1 MSTRRDD
8 ILDAARDLIV
18 REGYA
23 SVSMH
28 AIARAAGITR
38 PALYA
43 EFGDRD
49 ELFEALLDREDQRVQ
64 EMAAAATPVV
74 PEGVDLAAMA
84 SDVAADAVDI
94 YLDLVVAAPETWRF
108 VLMPGD
114 GLPKEVH
121 QRVDRTRNAIRERS
135 QALIAVMGAL
145 SEKDIDSELLSHAV
159 ISASE
164 TGARIVLAEG
174 GAERREAVAKT
185 LRWVARRAVAA
196 VGAGES

>member
-64 EMAAAATPVV
+64 QMAAAATPVL

-84 SDVAADAVDI
+84 ASIAVDAVDI
-94 YLDLVVAAPETWRF
+94 YLGLVVAAPETWRF

-114 GLPKEVH
+114 GLPQEVRE
-121 QRVDRTRNAIRERS
+121 RVDRTRNAIRERS
-135 QALIAVMGAL
+135 QAMIAVMGAL

-164 TGARIVLAEG
+164 TGARIVLADG
-174 GAERREAVAKT
+174 GSERHETVAKT
-185 LRWVARRAVAA
+185 LRWVAHRAVTA
-196 VGAGES
+196 VEARET

>member
-23 SVSMH
+23 GASMH
-28 AIARAAGITR
+28 AIARAGGVTR

-49 ELFEALLDREDQRVQ
+49 ELFGALLDREEERVLA
-64 EMAAAATPVV
+64 MAAEATPVFQ
-74 PEGVDLAAMA
+74 EGADPAAIA
-84 SDVAADAVDI
+84 ADVSADAVDI
-94 YLDLVVAAPETWRF
+94 FLDLVTAAPQSWRF
-108 VLMPGD
+108 VLMRGD
-114 GLPKEVH
+114 GLPETAH
-121 QRVDRTRNAIRERS
+121 ERVDRGREALRERS
-135 QALIAVMGAL
+135 RAVLTLIAAL
-145 SEKDIDSELLSHAV
+145 TERDMDEELLSHAV

-164 TGARIVLAEG
+164 TGARLVLAEN
-174 GAERREAVAKT
+174 GAHRREAVSKT

-196 VGAGES
+196 AGVGEK

>member
-1 MSTRRDD
+1 VSTRRDD

-18 REGYA
+18 RDGYA

-84 SDVAADAVDI
+84 SNVAADAVDI

-108 VLMPGD
+108 VLMSGD
-114 GLPKEVH
+114 GLPREVH

>member
-49 ELFEALLDREDQRVQ
+49 QLFEALLDREDQRVQ
-64 EMAAAATPVV
+64 EMAAAATPVL

-84 SDVAADAVDI
+84 SSMAVDAVDI

-114 GLPKEVH
+114 GLPQEVRE
-121 QRVDRTRNAIRERS
+121 RVDRTRNAIRERS
-135 QALIAVMGAL
+135 QAMIAVMGAL

-164 TGARIVLAEG
+164 TGARIVLADG
-174 GAERREAVAKT
+174 GSERHEAVAKT
-185 LRWVARRAVAA
+185 LRWVAHRAVTA
-196 VGAGES
+196 VEAREA

>member
-23 SVSMH
+23 GASMH

-38 PALYA
+38 PGLYA

-49 ELFEALLDREDQRVQ
+49 ELFEALLDREEERVLA
-64 EMAAAATPVV
+64 MASAATPVF
-74 PEGVDLAAMA
+74 EDGADLAAIA
-84 SDVAADAVDI
+84 ADVSADAVDI
-94 YLDLVVAAPETWRF
+94 FLDLVSAAPQSWRF

-114 GLPKEVH
+114 GLPDTAHE
-121 QRVDRTRNAIRERS
+121 RVDRAREALRARS
-135 QALIAVMGAL
+135 RAVLALMAAL
-145 SEKDIDSELLSHAV
+145 TEREMDEELLSHAV

-164 TGARIVLAEG
+164 TSARLVLAAD
-174 GAERREAVAKT
+174 GAQRREAVSKT
-185 LRWVARRAVAA
+185 LRWLARRTVVAA
-196 VGAGES
+196 GVGEN

>member
-49 ELFEALLDREDQRVQ
+49 ELFEVLLDREDQRVQ
-64 EMAAAATPVV
+64 DMAAAATPVI

-84 SDVAADAVDI
+84 SNIAVDGVDI

-114 GLPKEVH
+114 GLPQEVRE
-121 QRVDRTRNAIRERS
+121 RVDRTRNAIRERS
-135 QALIAVMGAL
+135 QAMIAVMGAL

-164 TGARIVLAEG
+164 TGARIVLADG
-174 GAERREAVAKT
+174 GVERHEAVAKT

-196 VGAGES
+196 VEARET